1 MSLLK
6 IRINKTENITVETI
20 NKNKYKKE
28 EVQNMDGFMKFKK
41 ALQKHFDEMQKEED
55 NDGRKLLYL

>member
-1 MSLLK
+1 
-6 IRINKTENITVETI
+6 
-20 NKNKYKKE
+20 
-28 EVQNMDGFMKFKK
+28 MDGFMKFKK

>member
-1 MSLLK
+1 
-6 IRINKTENITVETI
+6 
-20 NKNKYKKE
+20 
-28 EVQNMDGFMKFKK
+28 MDGFMMLKK